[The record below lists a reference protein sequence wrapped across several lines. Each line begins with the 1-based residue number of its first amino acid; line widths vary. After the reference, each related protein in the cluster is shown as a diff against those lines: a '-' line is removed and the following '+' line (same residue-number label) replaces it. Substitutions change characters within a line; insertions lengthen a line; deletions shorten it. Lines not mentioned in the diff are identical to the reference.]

1 MFVSEQTLSP
11 SRIPS
16 FFCCYISMLAILNP
30 EDDEARRC
38 QGCHRAV
45 KAALPEKYDRVEQV
59 MPNKCQV
66 KNNIK

>member
-1 MFVSEQTLSP
+1 MGYGLTS

-16 FFCCYISMLAILNP
+16 FFCGYISMLAILNP

>member
-1 MFVSEQTLSP
+1 
-11 SRIPS
+11 
-16 FFCCYISMLAILNP
+16 MLATLNP

-59 MPNKCQV
+59 MPNECQV
-66 KNNIK
+66 KKNIE

>member
-1 MFVSEQTLSP
+1 MLMQS

-16 FFCCYISMLAILNP
+16 FFCRYISMLAILNP

-45 KAALPEKYDRVEQV
+45 KAALPEKYNVSAHPPV
-59 MPNKCQV
+59 F
-66 KNNIK
+66 

>member
-1 MFVSEQTLSP
+1 MRATVSAPLALAV

-16 FFCCYISMLAILNP
+16 FFCRYISMLATLNP

-45 KAALPEKYDRVEQV
+45 KVALLEEYVWVEQV
-59 MPNKCQV
+59 IPN
-66 KNNIK
+66 